1 MLLHN
6 ESFNDTGPEN
16 AKFNIYVVTYKF
28 RCTTVNYYN
37 NKLYL

>member
-16 AKFNIYVVTYKF
+16 AKYNIYVVTYKF
-28 RCTTVNYYN
+28 RIQ
-37 NKLYL
+37 L